1 MLLTK
6 EFQDMASD
14 KYRIKVKKII
24 TAAFAPPGSEK
35 DYNFAL
41 SYEGLFRKLNVDHKK
56 GMVSYVAKAGIWT
69 LEEAFAWWKEKQEK
83 QKDKPRPFLR
93 YDQKTKTFH

>member
-1 MLLTK
+1 
-6 EFQDMASD
+6 MASD
-14 KYRIKVKKII
+14 KYRIKIKNIV

-35 DYNFAL
+35 DYSFAL
-41 SYEGLFRKLNVDHKK
+41 SYEGLFRRFNVDHKK

-83 QKDKPRPFLR
+83 QKDKPRPYLR
-93 YDQKTKTFH
+93 FDQKTKTFR